1 LVNYGIYIIKE
12 ILLMSYKL
20 EKPYTDKQRADFIVL
35 HNHQNG
41 RKIEESVNG
50 ELFALEPYEKLV
62 DGEVI
67 DNTQEYEQE
76 QARKEAERIAM
87 LNLTA
92 ADVERAIYKAKGL
105 DFNDVISLV
114 EKQKA
119 TIDIKALQIE
129 LKANNFYRGN
139 PYIDA
144 VGTILGFTKEQLDK
158 FFDTNDYRYLTTCK
172 LKVNAIPEEAVIKI
186 NSEIQ
191 SEITV
196 PYGSSVDIVVSCEGY
211 ISRADVLTLT
221 EDRTLEVVLDEDT
234 TGGK

>member
-1 LVNYGIYIIKE
+1 MFYIEQDNKIVLFDKDKQKLIDTQLFMPQYNGLEIKE
-12 ILLMSYKL
+12 
-20 EKPYTDKQRADFIVL
+20 TQRPIVDFQFADT
-35 HNHQNG
+35 
-41 RKIEESVNG
+41 
-50 ELFALEPYEKLV
+50 P
-62 DGEVI
+62 
-67 DNTQEYEQE
+67 EYEAE